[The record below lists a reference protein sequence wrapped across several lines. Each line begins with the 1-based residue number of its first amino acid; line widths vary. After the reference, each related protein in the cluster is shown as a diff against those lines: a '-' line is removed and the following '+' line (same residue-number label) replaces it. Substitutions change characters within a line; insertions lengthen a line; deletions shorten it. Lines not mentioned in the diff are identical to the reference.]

1 MAYVF
6 LTLAIAAEVAG
17 TSLLKAT
24 DGFSRLWP
32 SVACLSGYAIAF
44 LLLANAVKT
53 LPVGVVYAVWSGLGT
68 AGIVAVGVTFLG
80 EPLTP
85 ALIAVIALIIVGV
98 VIVNL
103 SIAH

>member
-85 ALIAVIALIIVGV
+85 ALIAGIALIIVGV

-103 SIAH
+103 SSAH